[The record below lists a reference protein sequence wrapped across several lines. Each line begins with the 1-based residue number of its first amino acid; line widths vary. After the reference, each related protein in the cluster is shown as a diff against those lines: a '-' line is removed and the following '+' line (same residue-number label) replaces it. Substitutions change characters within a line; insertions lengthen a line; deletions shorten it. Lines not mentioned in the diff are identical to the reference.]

1 MTSADDVQV
10 TSEIQKDE
18 KTTASQVES
27 NEERADVRL
36 HQWSLSACRRPV
48 DYLNG
53 DSRGPYSSQINSA
66 GFFHE

>member
-1 MTSADDVQV
+1 MTSTDDVQV

-36 HQWSLSACRRPV
+36 HQWSLSTCRRPV
-48 DYLNG
+48 D
-53 DSRGPYSSQINSA
+53 
-66 GFFHE
+66 